1 MCPNCPSPRLR
12 SHPRRGRATDEPQ
25 IDSADGQAVDAM
37 KPEAVVLIVSFAAV
51 LGACGDRSEE
61 VGVPVSEPAA
71 PRVDSAT
78 PPAVAEAPAEAA
90 PAMPAS
96 EPDADAAQPAVTT
109 PSAAAEAPPRAVPA
123 TPGPAAVSP
132 AEATPAPPAAV
143 SSAPGTVLRAEKLY
157 SEPAATSKG
166 TASVAKGASAEILGK
181 QAGWLRVKAG
191 SKSGWIRLLSVRAG
205 AGGLGGAGV
214 GDVVGAATTRSDPTR
229 VVAVAGLRGLNDEDL
244 KQAKFNAEELARMD
258 ALGVSATQAR
268 TFAGQAG
275 LAAVSVSDLPKPQ
288 AQQSRWE
295 SN

>member
-1 MCPNCPSPRLR
+1 
-12 SHPRRGRATDEPQ
+12 
-25 IDSADGQAVDAM
+25 M

-61 VGVPVSEPAA
+61 AGAPVSEPAV

-96 EPDADAAQPAVTT
+96 EPDADAAQAAIAT
-109 PSAAAEAPPRAVPA
+109 PSAVAKAPPQAAPA
-123 TPGPAAVSP
+123 TPGPAAVAVSP
-132 AEATPAPPAAV
+132 AAATPAPPAAV

-157 SEPAATSKG
+157 SEPASTSKV
-166 TASVAKGASAEILGK
+166 TASVAKGASVEILGK
-181 QAGWLRVKAG
+181 QAGWLRVRAG
-191 SKSGWIRLLSVRAG
+191 SQSGWIRLLSVRAG

-229 VVAVAGLRGLNDEDL
+229 VVAVAGLRGLDDEDL
-244 KQAKFNAEELARMD
+244 KQATFNAEELARME
-258 ALGVSATQAR
+258 ALTVSVAQAR
-268 TFAGQAG
+268 SFASQSG
-275 LAAVSVSDLPKPQ
+275 LAAVNVPSLPKPQ
-288 AQQSRWE
+288 AQQSTWE

>member
-1 MCPNCPSPRLR
+1 
-12 SHPRRGRATDEPQ
+12 
-25 IDSADGQAVDAM
+25 M
-37 KPEAVVLIVSFAAV
+37 KPEAAVLIMSFAAV

-61 VGVPVSEPAA
+61 AGAPVSEPAA

-96 EPDADAAQPAVTT
+96 EPDADAAQAAIT
-109 PSAAAEAPPRAVPA
+109 PSAVAEAPPQAAPT
-123 TPGPAAVSP
+123 TPGPAATAVSP
-132 AEATPAPPAAV
+132 PAATPAPPAAV

-157 SEPAATSKG
+157 SEPASTSKV
-166 TASVAKGASAEILGK
+166 TASVAKGASVEILGK
-181 QAGWLRVKAG
+181 QAGWLRVKAA
-191 SKSGWIRLLSVRAG
+191 SQSGWIRLLSVRAG

-258 ALGVSATQAR
+258 ARSVSATQVR
-268 TFAGQAG
+268 TFASQAG
-275 LAAVSVSDLPKPQ
+275 LAAVSVPDLPKPQ
-288 AQQSRWE
+288 AQQSSTWE

>member
-1 MCPNCPSPRLR
+1 
-12 SHPRRGRATDEPQ
+12 
-25 IDSADGQAVDAM
+25 M
-37 KPEAVVLIVSFAAV
+37 KPQAVVLIVSFAAV

-61 VGVPVSEPAA
+61 AGAPVSEPAA

-96 EPDADAAQPAVTT
+96 EPDADAAQAAIATR
-109 PSAAAEAPPRAVPA
+109 SAIAKAPPQATPA
-123 TPGPAAVSP
+123 TPGPAAAAVSP
-132 AEATPAPPAAV
+132 PEATPAPPAAV

-157 SEPAATSKG
+157 SEPAATSKV
-166 TASVAKGASAEILGK
+166 TASVAKGASVEILGK

-191 SKSGWIRLLSVRAG
+191 SQSGWIRLLSVRAG

-244 KQAKFNAEELARMD
+244 KQAKFNAEELARME
-258 ALGVSATQAR
+258 ALSVSATQAR

-275 LAAVSVSDLPKPQ
+275 LAAVSVPDLPKPQ
-288 AQQSRWE
+288 AQQSSKWE

>member
-1 MCPNCPSPRLR
+1 
-12 SHPRRGRATDEPQ
+12 
-25 IDSADGQAVDAM
+25 M
-37 KPEAVVLIVSFAAV
+37 KPQAVVLIVSFAAV

-61 VGVPVSEPAA
+61 AGAPVSEPAA

-96 EPDADAAQPAVTT
+96 EPNAEAQAAITT
-109 PSAAAEAPPRAVPA
+109 PSAVTKAPPQAAPA
-123 TPGPAAVSP
+123 TPGPAAAPVSP
-132 AEATPAPPAAV
+132 PAAAPAPSAAV

-157 SEPAATSKG
+157 SEPASTSKV
-166 TASVAKGASAEILGK
+166 TASVAKGASVEILGK

-191 SKSGWIRLLSVRAG
+191 SQSGWIRLLSVRAG

-244 KQAKFNAEELARMD
+244 KQAKFNAEELARME
-258 ALGVSATQAR
+258 ALSVSTTQAR
-268 TFAGQAG
+268 TFASQSG
-275 LAAVSVSDLPKPQ
+275 LAAVSVPDLPKPQ
-288 AQQSRWE
+288 AQQSSTWE

>member
-1 MCPNCPSPRLR
+1 
-12 SHPRRGRATDEPQ
+12 
-25 IDSADGQAVDAM
+25 M
-37 KPEAVVLIVSFAAV
+37 KPEAAVLIMSFAAV

-61 VGVPVSEPAA
+61 AGAPVSEPAA
-71 PRVDSAT
+71 ARVDSAT

-96 EPDADAAQPAVTT
+96 EPDADAAQPAIT
-109 PSAAAEAPPRAVPA
+109 PSAVAEAPPQVAPT
-123 TPGPAAVSP
+123 TPGPAAAVSP
-132 AEATPAPPAAV
+132 PAETPAPPAALA
-143 SSAPGTVLRAEKLY
+143 SAPGTVLRAEKLY
-157 SEPAATSKG
+157 SEPASTSKV
-166 TASVAKGASAEILGK
+166 TASVAKGASVEILGK

-191 SKSGWIRLLSVRAG
+191 SQSGWIRLLSVRAG

-258 ALGVSATQAR
+258 ARSVSATQVR
-268 TFAGQAG
+268 TFASQAG
-275 LAAVSVSDLPKPQ
+275 LAAVSVPDLPKPQ
-288 AQQSRWE
+288 AQQSSTWE

>member
-1 MCPNCPSPRLR
+1 
-12 SHPRRGRATDEPQ
+12 
-25 IDSADGQAVDAM
+25 M
-37 KPEAVVLIVSFAAV
+37 KPEAAVLIMSFAAV

-61 VGVPVSEPAA
+61 AGAPVSEPAA

-96 EPDADAAQPAVTT
+96 EPDADAAQAAIT
-109 PSAAAEAPPRAVPA
+109 PSAVAEASPQAAPK
-123 TPGPAAVSP
+123 TPGPAATAVSP
-132 AEATPAPPAAV
+132 PAATPAPPAEV

-157 SEPAATSKG
+157 SEPASTSKV
-166 TASVAKGASAEILGK
+166 TASVAKGASVEILGK

-191 SKSGWIRLLSVRAG
+191 SQSGWIRLLSVRAG

-244 KQAKFNAEELARMD
+244 KQAKFNAEELARME
-258 ALGVSATQAR
+258 ARSVSATQVR
-268 TFAGQAG
+268 TFASQAG
-275 LAAVSVSDLPKPQ
+275 LAAVSVPDLPKPQ
-288 AQQSRWE
+288 AQQSSTWE